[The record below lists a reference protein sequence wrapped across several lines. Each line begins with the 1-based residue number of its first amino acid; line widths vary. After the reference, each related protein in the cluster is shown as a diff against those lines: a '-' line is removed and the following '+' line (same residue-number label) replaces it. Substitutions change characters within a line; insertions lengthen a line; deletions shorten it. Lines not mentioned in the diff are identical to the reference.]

1 MNDPDSQRGGADAP
15 SVRIATTSLAGC
27 FGCHMSIL
35 DIDEKL
41 IDLVELVSFDRS
53 PLTDIKRVGDCDI
66 GIIEGG
72 LANEENVEV
81 LREFRRHC
89 RVLIA
94 MGACA
99 LNGGVPALRNQFS
112 VAEILRES
120 YVDGIGV
127 ENPHIPA
134 GEDLPRLLNQVI
146 PVHQVVRV
154 DYMLPGC
161 PPRAD
166 EIWAVLSALL
176 EGREP
181 QLPAQLVNYD

>member
-1 MNDPDSQRGGADAP
+1 MTRPI
-15 SVRIATTSLAGC
+15 RIATASLAGC

-41 IDLVELVSFDRS
+41 IDLVELVEFDRS
-53 PLTDIKRVGDCDI
+53 PLTDIKILGDCDI
-66 GIIEGG
+66 GILEGG
-72 LANEENVEV
+72 LANEENIEV
-81 LREFRRHC
+81 LKDFRKHC
-89 RVLIA
+89 RILIA

-112 VAEILRES
+112 VAEILKES
-120 YVDGIGV
+120 YIDGIGID
-127 ENPHIPA
+127 NPHIPA
-134 GEDLPRLLNQVI
+134 DHSLPRLLNKVV
-146 PVHQVVRV
+146 PLHQVVKI

-176 EGREP
+176 AGKQPE
-181 QLPAQLVNYD
+181 LPPEMVHYD